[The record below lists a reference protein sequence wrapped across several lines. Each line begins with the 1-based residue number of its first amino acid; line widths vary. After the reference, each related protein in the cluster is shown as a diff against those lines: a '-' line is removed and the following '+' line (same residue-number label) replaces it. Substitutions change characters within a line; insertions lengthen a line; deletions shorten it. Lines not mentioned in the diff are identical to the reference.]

1 MELPRF
7 DEVFGT
13 LVDYM
18 MGKEDAIESLA
29 ALRKDF
35 AEKSAAQLSLGAY
48 PDIEDP
54 KFNQRLQKIRDFYV
68 INDPAEI
75 MLNAGAV
82 VAKNKQLGK
91 HQRFVK
97 AYMSP
102 KTGYNGLLLVHAVG
116 TGKTCS
122 AVSVAE
128 MYRPIMSKPALVLTK
143 NAVKVEF
150 QKELGA
156 PGSATYTSNGWSM
169 PIGCAGSYY
178 QKVLG
183 SVKSTDPS
191 AVKDALDH
199 VTRLNYSF
207 MGYEAFA
214 NQAERI
220 YKKEG
225 IQGLRQEYSDRV
237 VIVDEA
243 HSLRADTE
251 SKRSADLLVLIM
263 KHCSNIKLLLMTAT
277 PMYDQP
283 KEIVFLLNLLRI
295 NDKKDVLDADAMFD
309 KNGGLMVEG
318 EGMLRTAVQG
328 YVSFVRSNDPRLY
341 PTKIMSHVAS
351 GSKQSAWPKF
361 VTDGA
366 PVPEFDSLGTVV
378 VRTELVGDQAALVE
392 SLKLGSKSV
401 LEDVEA
407 IETNGSDQSLG
418 PSAQASNV
426 VFPVAS
432 GKVISGIAGFNA
444 TFTKKTVSGVDFY
457 EYKGEDHVLAE
468 PLLSKYAP
476 KIALICKKI
485 LESEGIT
492 FIYSNWLSGGA
503 IPMAIALEHMG
514 YTRYGS
520 PPLLSGAK
528 STRGKYMM
536 YTGRASLMSDVD
548 AALNNVIKR
557 SNSGGDIIKV
567 IIATSAATEGVN
579 FKCVRDVHILDS
591 WWNTSKPLQVVGRA
605 TRLLSHQALA
615 EDKRNV
621 TVHYHAASLP
631 GDREGIDHFMYR
643 VAANKQ
649 KAISRVLRILRDES
663 VDCAWNSKEHYEKPT
678 GDTLSMTTSTGRN
691 IQVPRGNQD
700 GDPEC
705 FFGEC
710 TVPCSHNSLME
721 PAKRNAELFQPLSD
735 DVELVRVVLEALFKS
750 NRVLRMPQ
758 ILSAFPDT
766 DADLVEM
773 SLVELLERDAR
784 IKVDD
789 VYGKFAAYKDFFTV
803 DFPESKTNEGVAV
816 PLTD

>member
-1 MELPRF
+1 MVLPRF
-7 DEVFGT
+7 DEVLDT

-18 MGKEDAIESLA
+18 MGKEAAIDKLSTLKKELEEQPS
-29 ALRKDF
+29 
-35 AEKSAAQLSLGAY
+35 QLSIGAY
-48 PDIEDP
+48 PEIDDP

-68 INDPAEI
+68 IQDPAEI
-75 MLNAGAV
+75 MLSHGAV
-82 VAKNKQLGK
+82 VSKNKQLAK

-128 MYRPIMSKPALVLTK
+128 MYRPIMAKPALVLTK
-143 NAVKVEF
+143 NAVKAEF

-156 PGSATYTSNGWSM
+156 PGSATFSSDGWTM

-183 SVKSTDPS
+183 SVKSTDPA

-199 VTRLNYSF
+199 VTRLNYTF
-207 MGYEAFA
+207 LGYEAFA
-214 NQAERI
+214 NQAERV

-237 VIVDEA
+237 IIVDEA
-243 HSLRADTE
+243 HSLRVDTD
-251 SKRSADLLVLIM
+251 SKRSSDLLMLIL

-283 KEIVFLLNLLRI
+283 KEIVFLLNLLRM
-295 NDKKDVLDADAMFD
+295 NDKKDLLEVDAMFD
-309 KNGGLMVEG
+309 KNGSLTSDG
-318 EGMLRTAVQG
+318 EVLLREAVQG

-341 PTKIMSHVAS
+341 PTKLMSHIAS
-351 GSKQSAWPKF
+351 GIKQSSWPKF
-361 VTDGA
+361 MTDGM
-366 PVPEFDSLGTVV
+366 PVPDFDTLGTVV
-378 VRTELVGDQAALVE
+378 VKTELVGDQASLVE
-392 SLKLGSKSV
+392 SLKLGSKSI
-401 LEDVEA
+401 LDNYDSP
-407 IETNGSDQSLG
+407 ETSGFDQALG

-426 VFPVAS
+426 VFPVSS
-432 GKVISGIAGFNA
+432 GKVLSGIAGFNA
-444 TFTKKTVSGVDFY
+444 TFTKKTVSGVDYY
-457 EYKGEDHVLAE
+457 EYKGNEKVLAE
-468 PLLSKYAP
+468 PLLKKYAP
-476 KIALICKKI
+476 KISLICQKI

-492 FIYSNWLSGGA
+492 FVYSNWLSGGA
-503 IPMAIALEHMG
+503 IPMAIALEHLG

-520 PPLLSGAK
+520 PPLLSGSK

-536 YTGRASLMSDVD
+536 YTGRASLMTDVD
-548 AALNNVIKR
+548 AALNDVIKR
-557 SNSGGDIIKV
+557 NNSTGDVIKV

-579 FKCVRDVHILDS
+579 FKCVRDVHIMDS

-605 TRLLSHQALA
+605 TRLLSHQALD
-615 EDKRNV
+615 ENKRNV

-643 VAANKQ
+643 IAANKQ
-649 KAISRVLRILRDES
+649 KAISKVLRILRDES

-678 GDTLSMTTSTGRN
+678 GATMTLITSAGKT
-691 IQVPRGNQD
+691 IKIPRGNHD

-710 TVPCSHNSLME
+710 TIPCSYNNLME
-721 PAKRNAELFQPLSD
+721 PSKRNSELFQPLSD
-735 DVELVRVVLEALFKS
+735 DIELVRVVIEALFNS
-750 NRVLRMPQ
+750 NKVLRLKQ
-758 ILSAFPDT
+758 ILSAFPET
-766 DADLVEM
+766 DVDLVEM

-784 IKVDD
+784 IKVDGI
-789 VYGKFAAYKDFFTV
+789 YGKFAAYKDFFTV
-803 DFPESKTNEGVAV
+803 DFPVLKKNEGAV
-816 PLTD
+816 IPLKD